1 MKTNHP
7 GFRLSE
13 YDRVRV
19 TCDPVGESLT
29 KQSFANDCDIN
40 VIMGRVEKSGT
51 YPMVQGQP
59 FFGDFSDGMSYHDA
73 MNRVLEAQGMFMQ
86 LPASLRA
93 QFDND
98 PGKFLDFVIDP
109 ANGEK
114 LVEMGL
120 AQKAEPVAPVVSAPP
135 VTTSDKPPEGTP
147 KA

>member
-19 TCDPVGESLT
+19 TCDPVGKSLT

-59 FFGDFSDGMSYHDA
+59 FFGDFSDRMSYHDA
-73 MNRVLEAQGMFMQ
+73 MNRVLERRAC
-86 LPASLRA
+86 LCSCRHRCVPSLTTIR
-93 QFDND
+93 
-98 PGKFLDFVIDP
+98 
-109 ANGEK
+109 
-114 LVEMGL
+114 
-120 AQKAEPVAPVVSAPP
+120 VSF
-135 VTTSDKPPEGTP
+135 GFCH
-147 KA
+147 